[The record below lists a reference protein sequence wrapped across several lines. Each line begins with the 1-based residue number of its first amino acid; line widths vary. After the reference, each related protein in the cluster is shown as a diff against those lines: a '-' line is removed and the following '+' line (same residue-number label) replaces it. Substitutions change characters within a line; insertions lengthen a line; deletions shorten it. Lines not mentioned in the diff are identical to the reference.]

1 MSKFDEHENV
11 ITVPRYNDVF
21 IYFLIK
27 SGEVVY
33 VGQTKQGL
41 TRPLSHRDKD
51 FDEIKIMY
59 CAENALDSLEDKY
72 IQKYKPYY
80 NKQSNYAMRWGLQ
93 RVRNEIRKATGIE
106 NYNVTRLNKLLKEL
120 DIKPEIDDFNGR
132 HTISFDDYKTVMKH
146 FANGKD
152 NI

>member
-59 CAENALDSLEDKY
+59 CTENALDSLEDKY
-72 IQKYKPYY
+72 IQKYKPHY

-106 NYNVTRLNKLLKEL
+106 IT
-120 DIKPEIDDFNGR
+120 
-132 HTISFDDYKTVMKH
+132 M
-146 FANGKD
+146 
-152 NI
+152 